1 MKHLFSISFWLR
13 VSLFAPSLLLQLRAS
28 AADGPVLTITQQGT
42 NAIVAWPAGD
52 NTFGVQSTTNLNLTD
67 WATLPNV
74 AIVGTNYVITNQ
86 IGSNPTFYQLIS
98 PCGTIAPPTLGPV
111 PSQNLT
117 STRYVT
123 VTHTVKSSSTV
134 DILSDPNFVV
144 TVVGN
149 GTNVFDAS
157 AYVDPSSCVPVPL
170 IFQWQVTYIEVDGTE
185 LTPYTVAGIT
195 GYVTPRLTINPNSIP
210 AGNAYVDLKVTSIEH
225 IDQFAQ
231 QRIFMT
237 IDSTSRVLISYYLSC
252 KATRTLCGRTDPGCL
267 CFIPSVLPTSEA
279 TAVVPIGAPPVTSET
294 TADPEPVV
302 NGP

>member
-1 MKHLFSISFWLR
+1 MNRLFYISLWLR
-13 VSLFAPSLLLQLRAS
+13 LSLIATSLLLQLRAS
-28 AADGPVLTITQQGT
+28 AANGPVLTITQQGT
-42 NAIVAWPAGD
+42 NVLVAWPAGNYD
-52 NTFGVQSTTNLNLTD
+52 FGVQCTTNLNLTD

-74 AIVGTNYVITNQ
+74 ALVDTNYVITNQ

-98 PCGTIAPPTLGPV
+98 PCGNVAPPTLGPV

-157 AYVDPSSCVPVPL
+157 AYVDQSSCVPAPL
-170 IFQWQVTYIEVDGTE
+170 IFQWQVTFIQVDGSE
-185 LTPYTVAGIT
+185 ITPFTDAGIT

-210 AGNAYVDLKVTSIEH
+210 AGNAYIDLKVTSMQH
-225 IDQFAQ
+225 VDQFAQ
-231 QRIFMT
+231 QRIFFT
-237 IDSTSRVLISYYLSC
+237 IDSTSRVSISYWLSC
-252 KATRTLCGRTDPGCL
+252 KATKTLCVRTDPGCL
-267 CFIPSVLPTSEA
+267 CFIPSLLPTSEA
-279 TAVVPIGAPPVTSET
+279 TAVRPVIATPATS
-294 TADPEPVV
+294 TATAVLGPVLH
-302 NGP
+302 GP